1 MSIRRKLLDLGNA
14 MLAPSGLQLY
24 RRGVDMESGL
34 RLLASR
40 RPAIGAILDLGAARG
55 DWSARVLNLF
65 PGVPV
70 LAVDP
75 LQERDPYLGAL
86 KRRNGNFDYVIAAAG
101 DRSRGH
107 VELSVTKDLDGS
119 TVGGVEG
126 ARRRVDV
133 VAVDDLVAA
142 RGLSGPF
149 FLKFDTHGFEVP
161 IMQGA
166 EAALRQTSYVV
177 MEAYNFRHT
186 DKTVL
191 FHEMIGL
198 MESRGFRVFNLVD
211 VLQRFHD
218 GLLWQMDLFFARKE
232 DPMFRSDRFRN
243 G

>member
-1 MSIRRKLLDLGNA
+1 MSVRRKLLDLGNA
-14 MLAPSGLQLY
+14 VLAPTGLQLY
-24 RRGVDMESGL
+24 RRGLDMESGL
-34 RLLASR
+34 RLLASK

-55 DWSARVLNLF
+55 DWSARALDLF

-75 LQERDPYLGAL
+75 LQERDRYLGAL
-86 KRRNGNFDYVIAAAG
+86 KQRNDSFDYVIAAAG
-101 DRSRGH
+101 DRSGEF

-119 TVGGVEG
+119 TVDGAEGV
-126 ARRRVDV
+126 RRRVDV
-133 VAVDDLVAA
+133 VSVDDLVAA

-161 IMQGA
+161 IMKGA
-166 EAALRQTSYVV
+166 EATLRETTYVV

-186 DKTVL
+186 EKTVL
-191 FHEMIGL
+191 FHEMVGL

-218 GLLWQMDLFFARKE
+218 GLLWQMDIFFARKD
-232 DPMFRSDRFRN
+232 DPMFSSNRFRD